1 MKGYQV
7 SFITELNRR
16 IEGKQAT
23 EWLIH
28 LAKELGISGVT
39 TFSGAE
45 SFGGDGRRHS
55 ARFFELTDQPVEIMM
70 AVTESESAQ
79 LLERVN
85 AAKTRLFYIR
95 IPIEYGELGT
105 EARSPAQ

>member
-7 SFITELNRR
+7 SFITEVNRR

-23 EWLIH
+23 DWLMD
-28 LAKELGISGVT
+28 LAKQLGISGVT

-45 SFGGDGRRHS
+45 SFGSDGRRHS

-70 AVTESESAQ
+70 AVTDAESTR
-79 LLERVN
+79 LLEKVN
-85 AAKTRLFYIR
+85 AAETRLFYIR
-95 IPIEYGELGT
+95 TPIEYGELGSQ
-105 EARSPAQ
+105 AHAAP